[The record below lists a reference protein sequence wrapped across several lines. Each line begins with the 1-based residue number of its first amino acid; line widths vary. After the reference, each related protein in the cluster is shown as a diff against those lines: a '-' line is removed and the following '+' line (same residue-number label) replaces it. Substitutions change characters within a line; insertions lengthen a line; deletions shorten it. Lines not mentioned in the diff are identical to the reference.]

1 MRVAFKGQRMLAAND
16 TILQTTASAEAAQQ
30 PLLQL
35 SRQLAHDFNNI
46 WAHIF
51 GLTQQAKELPG
62 FESREDVLSRLS
74 EVSSGG
80 LFYSRNVMEALA
92 QTHSLPQVFDAC
104 ITVREWAAETESALQ
119 DTVTFSCLVPPY
131 PLHIRFPPNAL
142 RLILLSLVGYALRSG
157 DGKRWAM
164 LGVRSVRG
172 ERRVKEEEADGAD
185 IMFLCQLGETRTSMS
200 QSFMQRVEAIRAVVA
215 PYGGTALTRV
225 VPQVGVN
232 VRIHLPLAPAPNDET
247 AEGNGK

>member
-1 MRVAFKGQRMLAAND
+1 MLAANQ
-16 TILQTTASAEAAQQ
+16 TIIQTAASVDAERQ
-30 PLLQL
+30 PLFQL

-51 GLTQQAKELPG
+51 GLTQQAKETPG
-62 FESREDVLSRLS
+62 FQGRDDALGRLS
-74 EVSSGG
+74 EVSSSG

-92 QTHSLPQVFDAC
+92 HTDGAPQIFDAC
-104 ITVREWAAETESALQ
+104 TAVREWTAETEAALQ

-142 RLILLSLVGYALRSG
+142 RLILLSLVGYALRTG
-157 DGKRWAM
+157 DSKRWAM

-172 ERRVKEEEADGAD
+172 ERRAKEEEADAAD
-185 IMFLCQLGETRTSMS
+185 IMFLCQLGETRSSMS
-200 QSFMQRVEAIRAVVA
+200 QSFQQRVEAIRAVVVS
-215 PYGGTALTRV
+215 YGGTAVTRI

-232 VRIHLPLAPAPNDET
+232 VRIHLPLAPAPDDE
-247 AEGNGK
+247 ADQGGKMGDVERSRSA

>member
-1 MRVAFKGQRMLAAND
+1 MLAENE
-16 TILQTTASAEAAQQ
+16 TIIQTAASADAAQQ

-62 FESREDVLSRLS
+62 FQGREDVLSRLS

-80 LFYSRNVMEALA
+80 LLYSRNVMEALA
-92 QTHSLPQVFDAC
+92 HSHSAPQVFDAC
-104 ITVREWAAETESALQ
+104 STVREWAAETETALQ

-157 DGKRWAM
+157 DSKRWAM
-164 LGVRSVRG
+164 LGVRSARG
-172 ERRVKEEEADGAD
+172 ERRAKEAEADGAD
-185 IMFLCQLGETRTSMS
+185 IMFLCQLGETHTSIS
-200 QSFMQRVEAIRAVVA
+200 QSFLQRVEAIRAVVA
-215 PYGGTALTRV
+215 SYGGTALTRV

-232 VRIHLPLAPAPNDET
+232 VRIHLPLAPAPNEEAADDDR
-247 AEGNGK
+247 